1 MDQAVAV
8 RLVSPDTVF
17 RSMMRLITDRILGP
31 PRVSA
36 PIVVKTSMKL
46 IFSRELLLVI
56 AEHLSL
62 RALVFYGA
70 VLRIDFPGRI
80 WARALQDAVPY
91 LTGLPDAN
99 PPAFYLAIAKW
110 YFNPKSMTALG
121 AKHVEDWVV
130 SLQWLD
136 PVNFLGMNDA
146 AMENNIR
153 MAMLACQPGFF
164 TKKGRVLA
172 KELLLE
178 AKDFTTLATD
188 NPEFKDF
195 IDRIVAI
202 FDYRFLLVNGPR
214 LTAGHFF

>member
-1 MDQAVAV
+1 MDMVAV

-17 RSMMRLITDRILGP
+17 RSMMRMITDRIIGP
-31 PRVSA
+31 PRVTFA
-36 PIVVKTSMKL
+36 PKKKISLKAAITP
-46 IFSRELLLVI
+46 ELLVVI

-62 RALVFYGA
+62 RALVYYGA
-70 VLRIDFPGRI
+70 VLRIEFPSKV
-80 WARALQDAVPY
+80 WSKALQDAVPCW
-91 LTGLPDAN
+91 TGMPINN

-121 AKHVEDWVV
+121 AKHVEEWVV
-130 SLQWLD
+130 SLQWVD

-153 MAMLACQPGFF
+153 TAMLGCKPGFF

-178 AKDFTTLATD
+178 AKDFTSLATD
-188 NPEFKDF
+188 NPEFKNF
-195 IDRIVAI
+195 IDRIVSI
-202 FDYRFLLVNGPR
+202 FDYRFLLVNGSR